1 MMLVTVRR
9 LTFRWVAT
17 CCFVLHLRVWPA
29 ESSASRGRLSTR
41 NRSTARSQWFNS
53 NRTRCPVLEKG
64 RIPRCIQWPIVRAL
78 TWRCCATCALVR
90 HCFSVPTA
98 STAVF
103 SGMRICLATIRA
115 ALRCRCHYGPLPP
128 GEVMP
133 RHAGPLWHA
142 FQAGIAIKGEFQP
155 EVVAAR
161 GQLRSYIGSRSG
173 PNLKDTSAASPSRS
187 RWRWFAPSTRRISS
201 SVRKR
206 SCKPS
211 STKGAARRGRPSS
224 HENKVEKDTKTKRT
238 LTRKQS

>member
-128 GEVMP
+128 GEGNAASRRPDMACIF
-133 RHAGPLWHA
+133 RAGA
-142 FQAGIAIKGEFQP
+142 AIKDGFQP
-155 EVVAAR
+155 EAVVAKGPTSGRRNKSLPTAR
-161 GQLRSYIGSRSG
+161 CVLRGGLR
-173 PNLKDTSAASPSRS
+173 
-187 RWRWFAPSTRRISS
+187 
-201 SVRKR
+201 
-206 SCKPS
+206 
-211 STKGAARRGRPSS
+211 
-224 HENKVEKDTKTKRT
+224 
-238 LTRKQS
+238 

>member
-17 CCFVLHLRVWPA
+17 CCFVLQLRAWPA
-29 ESSASRGRLSTR
+29 ESSASRGRLWTR
-41 NRSTARSQWFNS
+41 NRPTARSQWFNS

-64 RIPRCIQWPIVRAL
+64 RIPRCIQWPIVRTL

-90 HCFSVPTA
+90 HCFSAATA

-128 GEVMP
+128 GEGNAAPRRPVMVCI
-133 RHAGPLWHA
+133 

-155 EVVAAR
+155 EVVAAKGPTSGCR
-161 GQLRSYIGSRSG
+161 NKSLPTARMSFTRRSALTRQPRPGVKNR
-173 PNLKDTSAASPSRS
+173 AAPLALVAARLAWQVGLPFRIWDRSPSQRASAGGGRRS
-187 RWRWFAPSTRRISS
+187 I
-201 SVRKR
+201 
-206 SCKPS
+206 C
-211 STKGAARRGRPSS
+211 RPP
-224 HENKVEKDTKTKRT
+224 
-238 LTRKQS
+238 